1 MSAQQEAVKVKKTFK
16 IPHTYVLI
24 FGIIILV
31 SVLSYII
38 PAGEYARVKDT
49 ATGRTVVD
57 ATSFKNVEGKPVNLL
72 QMLTAI
78 PRGMTAAASIAFF
91 ILIVSGSFQIVHA
104 TGTIE
109 AGIYKTAKALKGKEQ
124 ALIPIFMFLFSL
136 TGAFMGFAEENLVFI
151 PIAIALSRAC
161 GFDALVGV
169 SLVTI
174 GGAIGFNAAMMN
186 PFTVGVAQGIAELP
200 LFSGIGMRFA
210 VWVVVGLVSVVYVMR
225 YAKKVRANPKLS
237 LVAELE
243 IEDGKLGAFDFSNDT
258 KLTIQHKLVLLTLV
272 CGFIAIVYGVYK
284 WGWYFNEIAAVFI
297 GIGIIAG
304 LVSKITPSK
313 MAEEFILGAKA
324 IVYGALVVGIARAI
338 LVVMQDA
345 LILDTVIYGLSNIIG
360 YLPKSLAAVGM
371 YLTQVVINFFIPSGS
386 GQAAATMPIMVPLAD
401 VLGITRQT
409 AVMAYQFGDGFSNTI
424 IPTASTL
431 MAMLAI
437 AKIPYE
443 TWIRYYWKLFVLWL
457 AIGTVFIIVAT
468 SISYGPF

>member
-1 MSAQQEAVKVKKTFK
+1 M
-16 IPHTYVLI
+16 
-24 FGIIILV
+24 
-31 SVLSYII
+31 
-38 PAGEYARVKDT
+38 KD
-49 ATGRTVVD
+49 
-57 ATSFKNVEGKPVNLL
+57 
-72 QMLTAI
+72 
-78 PRGMTAAASIAFF
+78 AASIAFF

-124 ALIPIFMFLFSL
+124 ALVPIFMFLFSL

-186 PFTVGVAQGIAELP
+186 PFTVGIAQGIAELP
-200 LFSGIGMRFA
+200 LLSGMGMRFA
-210 VWVVVGLVSVVYVMR
+210 VWVVVGIVSVVYVMR
-225 YAKKVRANPKLS
+225 YAKKVRANPQLS
-237 LVAELE
+237 LVASLE
-243 IEDGKLGAFDFSNDT
+243 IEDAKEGSFDFSKEP
-258 KLTIQHKLVLLTLV
+258 KLTIRHKLVLLTLI

-284 WGWYFNEIAAVFI
+284 WGWYFNELVAVFI

-304 LVSKITPSK
+304 FVSRITPST
-313 MAEEFILGAKA
+313 MAEEFIIGAKS
-324 IVYGALVVGIARAI
+324 IVYGALVVSIARAI
-338 LVVMQDA
+338 LVIMQDS
-345 LILDTVIYGLSNIIG
+345 LILDTVVFGLSNIIS

-371 YLTQVVINFFIPSGS
+371 YLTQVVINFFVPSGS

-409 AVMAYQFGDGFSNTI
+409 AVLVYQFGEGFSNTI

-437 AKIPYE
+437 ANIPYE
-443 TWIRYYWKLFVLWL
+443 TWVRYFWILFVIWL
-457 AIGTVFIIVAT
+457 VIGTVFIIVAT
-468 SISYGPF
+468 NISYGPF